1 MTIQDHSFSASGA
14 AFSAPDPIGAAEP
27 VRPARSIKRV
37 LDVIL
42 SLAALALLL
51 PLFAL
56 IALAVVWDSGEPV
69 FFRQRRI
76 GRHGKVFN
84 IYKFRTM
91 HVLEDGAEI
100 VQAFRGDRRITRI
113 GHFLRITSL
122 DELPQLWNVLKG
134 EMSLVGP
141 RPHAVS
147 HDEYYSALIKNYHL
161 RYAVKPGITGWA
173 QINGARGATPHLSD
187 MQARIDFDIQYV
199 ERDSLWLYLR
209 ILARTPLAV
218 LRRRNAV

>member
-1 MTIQDHSFSASGA
+1 
-14 AFSAPDPIGAAEP
+14 
-27 VRPARSIKRV
+27 
-37 LDVIL
+37 
-42 SLAALALLL
+42 
-51 PLFAL
+51 
-56 IALAVVWDSGEPV
+56 EPV

-100 VQAFRGDRRITRI
+100 VQAFKGDARITRI
-113 GHFLRITSL
+113 GHFLRVTSL

-141 RPHAVS
+141 RPHAIA

-161 RYAVKPGITGWA
+161 RYAVKPGITGLA
-173 QINGARGATPHLSD
+173 QINGARGATPLLSD

-199 ERDSLWLYLR
+199 ERDSVRLYLR
-209 ILARTPLAV
+209 ILALTPLAV
-218 LRRRNAV
+218 LGRRNAV

>member
-1 MTIQDHSFSASGA
+1 VTIQDHSFPASSAEFPDRIGTGRSGL
-14 AFSAPDPIGAAEP
+14 
-27 VRPARSIKRV
+27 SIKRL

-42 SLAALALLL
+42 SLAALILLL

-56 IALAVVWDSGEPV
+56 IAVAVAWDSGEPV

-76 GRHGKVFN
+76 GQHGKVFY

-91 HVLEDGAEI
+91 HVLEDGAQI
-100 VQAFRGDRRITRI
+100 VQAFRGDARITRV

-141 RPHAVS
+141 RPHAIA
-147 HDEYYSALIKNYHL
+147 HDEYYSALIQNYHR

-173 QINGARGATPHLSD
+173 QVNGARGATPRLSD
-187 MQARIDFDIQYV
+187 MQTRIDFDIQYV
-199 ERDSLWLYLR
+199 ERESLWLYLT
-209 ILARTPLAV
+209 ILAHTPLVV
-218 LRRRNAV
+218 LLRRNAV

>member
-1 MTIQDHSFSASGA
+1 VTIQDHSFPASRA
-14 AFSAPDPIGAAEP
+14 AFPASDSVAAPA
-27 VRPARSIKRV
+27 RPAFSIKRA

-42 SLAALALLL
+42 SLAALVLLL
-51 PLFAL
+51 PVFAV
-56 IALAVVWDSGEPV
+56 IALVVVWDSGEPV

-76 GRHGKVFN
+76 GLHGKVFN

-91 HVLEDGAEI
+91 HVLEDGAQI
-100 VQAFRGDRRITRI
+100 VQAVRGDVRITRV
-113 GHFLRITSL
+113 GHFLRVTSL

-147 HDEYYSALIKNYHL
+147 HDEYYSALIQNYHL
-161 RYAVKPGITGWA
+161 RYAVRPGITGWA
-173 QINGARGATPHLSD
+173 QINGARGATPQLSD

-199 ERDSLWLYLR
+199 ERESLFLYLR
-209 ILARTPLAV
+209 ILLRTPLVV
-218 LRRRNAV
+218 LGRRNAV

>member
-1 MTIQDHSFSASGA
+1 VTIQDHSFPASRA
-14 AFSAPDPIGAAEP
+14 AFPASDSVAAPA
-27 VRPARSIKRV
+27 RPAFSIQRA

-42 SLAALALLL
+42 SLAALVLLL
-51 PLFAL
+51 PVFAV
-56 IALAVVWDSGEPV
+56 IALVVVWDSGEPV

-76 GRHGKVFN
+76 GLHGKVFN

-91 HVLEDGAEI
+91 HVLEDGAQI
-100 VQAFRGDRRITRI
+100 VQAVRGDVRITRV
-113 GHFLRITSL
+113 GHFLRVTSL

-147 HDEYYSALIKNYHL
+147 HDEYYSALIQNYHL
-161 RYAVKPGITGWA
+161 RYAVRPGITGWA
-173 QINGARGATPHLSD
+173 QINGARGATPQLSD

-199 ERDSLWLYLR
+199 ERESLWLYLR
-209 ILARTPLAV
+209 ILLRTPLVV
-218 LRRRNAV
+218 LGRRNAV

>member
-1 MTIQDHSFSASGA
+1 MTIQDHSFPASSAEFPDRIGTGRSGL
-14 AFSAPDPIGAAEP
+14 
-27 VRPARSIKRV
+27 SIKRL

-42 SLAALALLL
+42 SLAALVLLL

-56 IALAVVWDSGEPV
+56 IAVAVAWDSGEPV

-76 GRHGKVFN
+76 GQHGKVFY

-91 HVLEDGAEI
+91 HVLEDGAQI
-100 VQAFRGDRRITRI
+100 VQAFRGDARITRV

-141 RPHAVS
+141 RPHAIA
-147 HDEYYSALIKNYHL
+147 HDEYYSALIQNYHR

-173 QINGARGATPHLSD
+173 QVNGARGATPRLSD
-187 MQARIDFDIQYV
+187 MQTRIDFDIQYV
-199 ERDSLWLYLR
+199 ERESLWLYLT
-209 ILARTPLAV
+209 ILAHTPLVV
-218 LRRRNAV
+218 LLRRNAV

>member
-1 MTIQDHSFSASGA
+1 MTIQDHSFPTRTTV
-14 AFSAPDPIGAAEP
+14 FSVPETIAAEAA
-27 VRPARSIKRV
+27 VRPVISVKRV

-42 SLAALALLL
+42 SLTAMLLLL
-51 PLFAL
+51 PVFAM

-69 FFRQRRI
+69 FFRQRRT
-76 GRHGKVFN
+76 GRHGKIFN

-100 VQAFRGDRRITRI
+100 VQAVRGDVRITRV

-147 HDEYYSALIKNYHL
+147 HDEYYSALIENYHL

-173 QINGARGATPHLSD
+173 QINGARGATPRLSD
-187 MQARIDFDIQYV
+187 MQTRIDLDIQYV
-199 ERDSLWLYLR
+199 ERESLWLYLQ
-209 ILARTPLAV
+209 ILARTPLVV
-218 LRRRNAV
+218 LRRKNAV

>member
-1 MTIQDHSFSASGA
+1 MTIQDHSFPASSAEFPDRIGTGRSGL
-14 AFSAPDPIGAAEP
+14 
-27 VRPARSIKRV
+27 SIKRL

-42 SLAALALLL
+42 SLAALILLL

-56 IALAVVWDSGEPV
+56 IAVAVAWDSGEPV

-76 GRHGKVFN
+76 GQHGKVFY

-91 HVLEDGAEI
+91 HVLEDGAQI
-100 VQAFRGDRRITRI
+100 VQAFRGDARITRV

-141 RPHAVS
+141 RPHAIA
-147 HDEYYSALIKNYHL
+147 HDEYYSALIQNYHR

-173 QINGARGATPHLSD
+173 QVNGARGATPRLSD
-187 MQARIDFDIQYV
+187 MQTRIDFDIQYV
-199 ERDSLWLYLR
+199 ERESLWLYLT
-209 ILARTPLAV
+209 ILAHTPLVV
-218 LRRRNAV
+218 LLRRNAV

>member
-1 MTIQDHSFSASGA
+1 MTIQDHSFPASSAEFPDRIGTGRSGL
-14 AFSAPDPIGAAEP
+14 
-27 VRPARSIKRV
+27 SIKRL

-42 SLAALALLL
+42 SLAALVLLL

-56 IALAVVWDSGEPV
+56 IAVAVAWDSGEPV

-76 GRHGKVFN
+76 GQHGKVFY

-91 HVLEDGAEI
+91 HVLEDGAQI
-100 VQAFRGDRRITRI
+100 VQAFRGDARITRV

-141 RPHAVS
+141 RPHAIA
-147 HDEYYSALIKNYHL
+147 HDEYYSALIQNYHR

-173 QINGARGATPHLSD
+173 QVNGARGATPRLSD
-187 MQARIDFDIQYV
+187 MQTRIDFDIQYV
-199 ERDSLWLYLR
+199 ERESLWLYLK
-209 ILARTPLAV
+209 ILAHTPLVV
-218 LRRRNAV
+218 LLGRNAV

>member
-1 MTIQDHSFSASGA
+1 MTIQDHSFPAASAE
-14 AFSAPDPIGAAEP
+14 FPHRIGT
-27 VRPARSIKRV
+27 ARQALSIKRL

-42 SLAALALLL
+42 SLAALVLLL

-76 GRHGKVFN
+76 GQHGKVFY
-84 IYKFRTM
+84 IHKFRTM
-91 HVLEDGAEI
+91 HVLEDGARI
-100 VQAFRGDRRITRI
+100 VQAVRGDARITRV
-113 GHFLRITSL
+113 GHFLRVTSL

-141 RPHAVS
+141 RPHAIA
-147 HDEYYSALIKNYHL
+147 HDEYYSALIKNYHR

-173 QINGARGATPHLSD
+173 QVNGARGATPRLSD

-199 ERDSLWLYLR
+199 ERESLWLYLK
-209 ILARTPLAV
+209 ILAHTPLAV
-218 LRRRNAV
+218 LLRRNAV

>member
-1 MTIQDHSFSASGA
+1 VTIQDHSFPSRTPV
-14 AFSAPDPIGAAEP
+14 FSAPESIAATDAA
-27 VRPARSIKRV
+27 RPGISVKRV

-42 SLAALALLL
+42 SLAAMLLL
-51 PLFAL
+51 LLVFAA
-56 IALAVVWDSGEPV
+56 IAIVVVWDSGEPV

-76 GRHGKVFN
+76 GQYGKVFN

-91 HVLEDGAEI
+91 HVLEDGAQV
-100 VQAFRGDRRITRI
+100 VQAVRGDTRITRV

-147 HDEYYSALIKNYHL
+147 HDEYYSALIENYHL

-173 QINGARGATPHLSD
+173 QINGARGATPQLSD

-199 ERDSLWLYLR
+199 ERESLWLYLR
-209 ILARTPLAV
+209 ILARTPLVV
-218 LRRRNAV
+218 LHRKNAV